1 MDLQQE
7 PIFQWLS
14 QYAYQPEIVYL
25 AVIGFMIASGFG
37 MPIPEEVTI
46 VSVGILTYMGA
57 NPDIFPPP
65 FPGAQVVSGYDAA
78 IVTLCAVIFADIL
91 VFNIGRRFGRKIMK
105 HPRFA
110 PYFAPERL
118 SVINNWIHKYG
129 NYAAFIFRFT
139 PGIRFPAHI
148 VLGMSQ
154 LPSWRFILVDGIA
167 ALISVPTQILL
178 IYHFGEPILFTIK
191 KFKLYIF
198 GTIGVILFII
208 IFRKYVLP
216 RFTRQRS

>member
-7 PIFQWLS
+7 PIFIWLS

-25 AVIGFMIASGFG
+25 TVIGFMMASGFG

-46 VSVGILTYMGA
+46 VSVGILAYMGA

-65 FPGAQVVSGYDAA
+65 YPGAKVLAGYDAA
-78 IVTLCAVIFADIL
+78 IVTLCAVIFSDLL

-105 HPRFA
+105 HPRFE
-110 PYFAPERL
+110 PFFAPSRL
-118 SVINNWIHKYG
+118 EVINNWIHKYG

-148 VLGMSQ
+148 ILGMSN
-154 LPSWRFILVDGIA
+154 LPSWRFLLIDGFA

-178 IYHFGEPILFTIK
+178 IYHFGEPILQTIQ

-198 GTIGVILFII
+198 GTIGVVLFIV

-216 RFTRQRS
+216 RFKQQRS